1 MWRAL
6 FNGTCCERCVRGTS
20 LSVPPSFMLESSAAV
35 DGGDAEI
42 AAQIVEGY
50 PGGGRHGTIA
60 DVAMIASVHQSAS
73 CQVKIRIKR

>member
-1 MWRAL
+1 
-6 FNGTCCERCVRGTS
+6 
-20 LSVPPSFMLESSAAV
+20 
-35 DGGDAEI
+35 AEI

-60 DVAMIASVHQSAS
+60 DEAMIAPAQQPAS